1 MPESFSRTFQLP
13 PNLLADGG
21 SATVE
26 VSLATAVDVV
36 QAITTNGAFPS
47 RPEGKIKMDSVSVQA
62 ESGKDI
68 AFKADQGVV
77 SFKASA
83 GGRAAIGVYDSPGD
97 ALSVINLNAPEGL
110 NLDIPDDDNTRHLLL
125 LWGYQVQGS
134 FSGSHPI
141 GMLGAATFGVEGQ
154 REAAYAVLHS
164 FPSTAG
170 ANDVLRSTVG
180 SWKLPRHVESSQ
192 DLAPGTWLLTEVDGS
207 LAVRVNAQ
215 LGYNF
220 NFVREA
226 KALGLTGD
234 IGLKLEAGANVA
246 LGFEASG
253 KYLVVLGR
261 ESLDPAFEQIRLRL
275 FKLSKKGWNF
285 GLNLS
290 ATATG
295 VADILP
301 DQVDDLVKA
310 IFGVH
315 GQQIVK
321 DLQLIDEWTDPTK
334 DLSETVARLANQT
347 GLDLLKRTTGIDPK
361 QKFNQAKGIFVNALK
376 QWDELPDKVSSVLW
390 SALPGLPPGSRQLK
404 AFQAFLQAAAATDA
418 EQRRRALATAFQD
431 VGFPNTAAGELVQA
445 AASRGLL
452 ALLERSEEFQTISR
466 TTLSILDGGVIR
478 ELQGFINE
486 RLDLDQVRKVL
497 SKADFD
503 KLDEWLVSK
512 LSDFLDEELGF
523 ENLDKIK
530 DTINMVIRKRQE
542 IYEKARQA
550 LTRTYDFNLAYTFQK
565 TTTRT
570 ALLDI
575 NFDLSKPGASTLLK
589 QVLAKS
595 NFDTLLVNPVDG
607 VVLNS
612 AVLTHEI
619 SRQGTVQVNMPY
631 FSFRSESINQS
642 LAKVE
647 VEEDGGR
654 VLVYQVDASDAVTIE
669 NKMRSQLTV
678 SAAFPVAVGK
688 TIRQRS
694 TDAMTWSYQYLQ
706 AKENMQRA
714 ELEHQIRPYILN
726 YLPDHFSSGGTSSLD
741 TWMTDL
747 DRAVEDAV
755 HNGTNEFGDTLL
767 SLEVSVPART
777 LAAWFGPRTKE
788 EVQIDAMEISRRL
801 QRKLKE
807 LISFYYFQDLDNV
820 RQDFAAAA
828 LLVYASIPAS
838 TSISLKN
845 GKLTLNTDKDVYWN
859 WPMPEERR
867 AMMSNPLTRDQLTRH
882 LVQAHD
888 RLLAAGRDQDASFFR
903 EAETGDFLSI
913 AGKSEGEKNLKSL
926 LFCEAEIVNGAA
938 EALRHIADFLRN
950 SGNKPQEAIK
960 HLAEFGAEVTTTFNN
975 RVRSIYGGHA
985 IRPLGSMIFLEASCA
1000 LDPALRNATPN
1011 AMLSLTVL
1019 KEQRTFKLEAFLKNQ
1034 WPAREDIALEQRLVS
1049 RGLLT

>member
-26 VSLATAVDVV
+26 VSTATSVDVV
-36 QAITTNGAFPS
+36 QAIATNKAFPS
-47 RPEGKIKMDSVSVQA
+47 RPEGKIEMGSVSVQA
-62 ESGKDI
+62 EAGKDV
-68 AFKADQGVV
+68 AFNAGQGIV
-77 SFKASA
+77 SFKGSA

-97 ALSVINLNAPEGL
+97 ALSVINLDAPEGL

-125 LWGYQVQGS
+125 LCGYQVQGS

-141 GMLGAATFGVEGQ
+141 GALGTVTFGVEGQ
-154 REAAYAVLHS
+154 REAVYAVLHS

-180 SWKLPRHVESSQ
+180 SWKLPRHVQSSG
-192 DLAPGTWLLTEVDGS
+192 DLAPGTWLISEADGS
-207 LAVRVNAQ
+207 LALRVNAQ

-246 LGFEASG
+246 VGFEASG

-261 ESLDPAFEQIRLRL
+261 ESLDAASEQIRLRL

-290 ATATG
+290 ANLTG

-301 DQVDDLVKA
+301 DQVDDLVQA

-361 QKFNQAKGIFVNALK
+361 QKFDQAKSIFVKALK
-376 QWDELPDKVSSVLW
+376 QWDDLPDKVSSVLW
-390 SALPGLPPGSRQLK
+390 SVLPGLPPGSKQLK
-404 AFQAFLQAAAATDA
+404 AFQAFLQAAASTDA
-418 EQRRRALATAFQD
+418 EQRRQALATAFQE
-431 VGFPNTAAGELVQA
+431 VGFPNTAAGQIAQA
-445 AASRGLL
+445 AASRGLV

-466 TTLSILDGGVIR
+466 TTLSILDGGVVR

-486 RLDLDQVRKVL
+486 RLNLDQVRTVL

-503 KLDEWLVSK
+503 KLDEWLVNK
-512 LSDFLDEELGF
+512 LSDFLDEHLEF

-530 DTINMVIRKRQE
+530 DAINMVVRKRQE

-550 LTRTYDFNLAYTFQK
+550 LTRTYDFNLAYAFQK
-565 TTTRT
+565 STTRT
-570 ALLDI
+570 ALLDV
-575 NFDLSKPGASTLLK
+575 NFDLSKPGVSALLK
-589 QVLAKS
+589 EVLAKS
-595 NFDTLLVNPVDG
+595 NFDTLLINSVDG
-607 VVLNS
+607 VALNT

-642 LAKVE
+642 LARVQA
-647 VEEDGGR
+647 EEDGGR
-654 VLVYQVDASDAVTIE
+654 VLVYQVDASDSVTIE

-678 SAAFPVAVGK
+678 SAAFPLALGK

-706 AKENMQRA
+706 AQQNMRRE
-714 ELEHQIRPYILN
+714 ELECQIRPYILN
-726 YLPDHFSSGGTSSLD
+726 YLPEHFSSGGTSSLD
-741 TWMTDL
+741 TWITDL
-747 DRAVEDAV
+747 DRAVEDVV

-767 SLEVSVPART
+767 SLEVSVPARA
-777 LAAWFGPRTKE
+777 LAAWFVPRTKG
-788 EVQIDAMEISRRL
+788 EVQTDAMEISRRL

-828 LLVYASIPAS
+828 LLVYASIPPS
-838 TSISLKN
+838 TSISLKG
-845 GKLTLNTDKDVYWN
+845 GKLTFNTDKDVYWN
-859 WPMPEERR
+859 WPMPEERA
-867 AMMSNPLTRDQLTRH
+867 AMMSNPLTRDQLTRY

-888 RLLAAGRDQDASFFR
+888 RLLAAGRNQDAGFFR

-926 LFCEAEIVNGAA
+926 LFCEAEIVEGAA
-938 EALRHIADFLRN
+938 QALQNISDFLIKA
-950 SGNKPQEAIK
+950 GNKPQEAIK
-960 HLAEFGAEVTTTFNN
+960 HMAEFGAAVTTTFNN
-975 RVRSIYGGHA
+975 KVRSIYGGQA
-985 IRPLGSMIFLEASCA
+985 VRPLGSMIFLEASCA
-1000 LDPALRNATPN
+1000 LDSALRNARPN

-1019 KEQRTFKLEAFLKNQ
+1019 KEQRQFLIQDFLKNQ
-1034 WPAREDIALEQRLVS
+1034 TPAREDIALEQRLV
-1049 RGLLT
+1049 GQALPG